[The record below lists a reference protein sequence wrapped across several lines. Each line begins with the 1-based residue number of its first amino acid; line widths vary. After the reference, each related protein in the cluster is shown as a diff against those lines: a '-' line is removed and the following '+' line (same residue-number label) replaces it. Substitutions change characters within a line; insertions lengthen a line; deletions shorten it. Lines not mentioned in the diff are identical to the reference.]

1 MALGL
6 LARRE
11 HSRREL
17 TDKLRAR
24 DFGDEA
30 IREALDGLEE
40 QGWLD
45 EDRFIESF
53 VRSRV
58 QRAYG
63 PMKIKAELARRGI
76 DRVRAE
82 RALGAMQEEWPAIAE
97 QALSHRFGT
106 TIPATP
112 DDHRR
117 FRSFLLRR
125 GFVAEQVARL
135 VRRPPAP

>member
-11 HSRREL
+11 HARREL

-24 DFGDEA
+24 DFEDDA
-30 IREALDGLEE
+30 IREALDRLEE

-45 EDRFIESF
+45 EGRFIEGF

-63 PMKIKAELARRGI
+63 PLRIKAELAQRGI
-76 DRVRAE
+76 ERSRAE
-82 RALGAMQEEWPAIAE
+82 RALEALQDEWPAIAE
-97 QALSHRFGT
+97 QALRHRFGT
-106 TIPATP
+106 SVPATP

-117 FRSFLLRR
+117 FRDFLLRR

-135 VRRPPAP
+135 VRRPPAS

>member
-17 TDKLRAR
+17 TEKLQARA
-24 DFGDEA
+24 FEIEP
-30 IREALDGLEE
+30 IREALDRLEE

-45 EDRFIESF
+45 EGRFIESF

-58 QRAYG
+58 QKAYG
-63 PMKIKAELARRGI
+63 PLRIKAELAQRGI
-76 DRVRAE
+76 DRSRAE
-82 RALGAMQEEWPAIAE
+82 RALRALQDEWPAIAE
-97 QALSHRFGT
+97 QALRHRFGT
-106 TIPATP
+106 PVPATL

-117 FRSFLLRR
+117 FRNFLLRR
-125 GFVAEQVARL
+125 GFVAEQVTRL

>member
-24 DFGDEA
+24 DFEEA
-30 IREALDGLEE
+30 AIGETLDQLQE

-45 EDRFIESF
+45 EGRFIESF

-58 QRAYG
+58 QKAYG
-63 PMKIKAELARRGI
+63 PLRIKAELAQRGI
-76 DRVRAE
+76 DRSLAE
-82 RALGAMQEEWPAIAE
+82 RALGALHDEWPAIAE
-97 QALSHRFGT
+97 QALRHRFGT
-106 TIPATP
+106 PVPATP

-117 FRSFLLRR
+117 FRNFLLRR

-135 VRRPPAP
+135 MRRPPAP